1 MARHSRNRA
10 ADVRSGSSSIGPGG
24 FALLGVAAVT
34 GIALG
39 VHGWTTRHTPAALGS
54 IGASAA
60 TAGARPGTSAGA
72 RPGTSAAAGPP
83 ARPSDSPSSPAS
95 TPGPLLSS
103 QSYAQY
109 AFQVWPGRLSPAARA
124 AETGL
129 AITVRRQGSGL
140 EVSAGVS
147 GQPARAPQF
156 YPAGAGVYV
165 IEASLGDDS
174 GTSDYNLGDDGI
186 VVTDARGRIVR

>member
-1 MARHSRNRA
+1 MRFL
-10 ADVRSGSSSIGPGG
+10 VRCHGGGWPAGRFQVSAVPWTKSIGGAGLANQRPGSG
-24 FALLGVAAVT
+24 HSAPAR
-34 GIALG
+34 
-39 VHGWTTRHTPAALGS
+39 TTA
-54 IGASAA
+54 AA
-60 TAGARPGTSAGA
+60 TAGA
-72 RPGTSAAAGPP
+72 RPGTSAAAGPSAQP
-83 ARPSDSPSSPAS
+83 AGSPRSAAT

-109 AFQVWPGRLSPAARA
+109 AFQVWPGRLSPAGQA

-129 AITVRRQGSGL
+129 AITVRRRGNGL

-147 GQPARAPQF
+147 GQPASSPQF
-156 YPAGAGVYV
+156 YLAGARVYV

-186 VVTDARGRIVR
+186 VITDTHGRIVR

>member
-1 MARHSRNRA
+1 VSLGGN
-10 ADVRSGSSSIGPGG
+10 SIGPGG
-24 FALLGVAAVT
+24 RALLGVAAVA

-39 VHGWTTRHTPAALGS
+39 VHGWSTRHTPAPLGS
-54 IGASAA
+54 IGAGAA
-60 TAGARPGTSAGA
+60 TSGPRPGT
-72 RPGTSAAAGPP
+72 TAAAGPS
-83 ARPSDSPSSPAS
+83 ARPSGSPSSPAS

-103 QSYAQY
+103 QSYARY
-109 AFQVWPGRLSPAARA
+109 AFQVWPGALSAAGRA

-129 AITVRRQGSGL
+129 AISVRRQGSGL

-147 GQPARAPQF
+147 GQPAGAPHF
-156 YPAGAGVYV
+156 YPAGARVYV

>member
-1 MARHSRNRA
+1 MARPCRNWA
-10 ADVRSGSSSIGPGG
+10 ADVRPSRKSIGPGG
-24 FALLGVAAVT
+24 FALLSVAAVA

-39 VHGWTTRHTPAALGS
+39 VHGWSTRHTPAALGS

-72 RPGTSAAAGPP
+72 RPP
-83 ARPSDSPSSPAS
+83 ARPSGTPTSPAS

-129 AITVRRQGSGL
+129 EIAARRQGSGL

-147 GQPARAPQF
+147 GQPASAPHV
-156 YPAGAGVYV
+156 YPAGARVYV

-186 VVTDARGRIVR
+186 VVTDAHGRIIR